1 MNMRNMRLPALLSL
15 AIFCLVLP
23 LAALAQ
29 DETEGAAVT
38 DTMAT
43 SEAASGN
50 YLIAPGSV
58 ADSDTTG
65 LAMAYADF
73 YSEGGFEAWFRKTRI
88 GRSGAGELFIDGGV
102 FMWPLLACI
111 IVGLVFILERLWTLQ
126 RNRVNTRKLMF
137 NIQKSLRS
145 EGVDAAIRYCERTR
159 GPIAAILHAGL
170 LKTPRGPQ
178 AVEKAID
185 TAGAIEMAFLE
196 KGLSAIAAV
205 VSIAPMLGFLGTVS
219 GMINAFE
226 AIASADQV
234 SAKLVASGI
243 SEALITTATGLVI
256 AIPTSLF
263 HAYFTSQVDKYVV
276 EMEETSAELI
286 NELTELG
293 L

>member
-1 MNMRNMRLPALLSL
+1 MIVSKHWSRILISCGM
-15 AIFCLVLP
+15 LVLLG
-23 LAALAQ
+23 LAPAIAQ
-29 DETEGAAVT
+29 DDAGE
-38 DTMAT
+38 AT
-43 SEAASGN
+43 APSIT
-50 YLIAPGSV
+50 YQIAPGAV

-65 LAMAYADF
+65 MAEAYTEF
-73 YSEGGFEAWFRKTRI
+73 YSEGGFEAWFGKTRL
-88 GRSGAGELFIDGGV
+88 GSSGAGELFIGGGP
-102 FMWPLLACI
+102 FMWPLLGSI
-111 IVGLVFILERLWTLQ
+111 VVGLVFILERLWTLS
-126 RNRVNTRKLMF
+126 RARVNTRKLMF
-137 NIQKSLRS
+137 GIQKSLRS
-145 EGVDAAIRYCERTR
+145 EGVDAAIRTCERTR

-178 AVEKAID
+178 AVEKAIE

-196 KGLSAIAAV
+196 RGLSAIAAV
-205 VSIAPMLGFLGTVS
+205 VNVAPMLGFLGTVS

-226 AIASADQV
+226 AIAASDQV

-243 SEALITTATGLVI
+243 SEALITTASGLVI

-263 HAYFTSQVDKYVV
+263 HSYFVGQVDKFIV

>member
-1 MNMRNMRLPALLSL
+1 
-15 AIFCLVLP
+15 
-23 LAALAQ
+23 LAQ
-29 DETEGAAVT
+29 A
-38 DTMAT
+38 
-43 SEAASGN
+43 
-50 YLIAPGSV
+50 Y
-58 ADSDTTG
+58 SD
-65 LAMAYADF
+65 YF
-73 YSEGGFEAWFRKTRI
+73 SEGGFNEWFRQTRL
-88 GRSGAGELFIDGGV
+88 GRSGAGELFINGGN

-111 IVGLVFILERLWTLQ
+111 IVGLVFILERLWTLS
-126 RNRVNTRKLMF
+126 RARVNTRKLMF
-137 NIQKSLRS
+137 SIQKSLRS
-145 EGVDAAIRYCERTR
+145 DGVDAAIRACERAR

-170 LKTPRGPQ
+170 LKAPRGPQ
-178 AVEKAID
+178 AVEKAIE

-196 KGLSAIAAV
+196 KGLTAIAAV
-205 VSIAPMLGFLGTVS
+205 VTVAPMLGFLGTVS

-226 AIASADQV
+226 AIAASDQV

-263 HAYFTSQVDKYVV
+263 HAYFVAQVDRFVV

>member
-1 MNMRNMRLPALLSL
+1 MNIRKSIARASLALGILALLTL
-15 AIFCLVLP
+15 APAFG
-23 LAALAQ
+23 Q
-29 DETEGAAVT
+29 
-38 DTMAT
+38 
-43 SEAASGN
+43 EAAGDDSGVT
-50 YLIAPGSV
+50 YRIAPGAV

-65 LAMAYADF
+65 LAQAYADY
-73 YSEGGFEAWFRKTRI
+73 YSEGGFEAWFRSTRL
-88 GRSGAGELFIDGGV
+88 GRSGAGELFINGGT

-111 IVGLVFILERLWTLQ
+111 VVGLVFILERLWTLS
-126 RNRVNTRKLMF
+126 RARVNTRSLMYG
-137 NIQKSLRS
+137 IQKSLRS
-145 EGVDAAIRYCERTR
+145 EGVDAAIRTCERTR

-170 LKTPRGPQ
+170 LKTARGPQ
-178 AVEKAID
+178 AVEKAIE

-196 KGLSAIAAV
+196 KGLSAIAAIV
-205 VSIAPMLGFLGTVS
+205 VVAPMLGFLGTVS

-226 AIASADQV
+226 AIAASDQV

-243 SEALITTATGLVI
+243 SEALITTAAGLVI

-263 HAYFTSQVDKYVV
+263 HSYFTGQVDRFVV